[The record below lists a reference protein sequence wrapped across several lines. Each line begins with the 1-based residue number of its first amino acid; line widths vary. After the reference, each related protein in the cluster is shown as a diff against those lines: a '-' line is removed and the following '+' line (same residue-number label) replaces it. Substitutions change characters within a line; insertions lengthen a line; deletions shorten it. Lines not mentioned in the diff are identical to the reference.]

1 MRYYRHYHPSWRK
14 WRRFFWEPI
23 LFSQMEPYTLG
34 QVLRWWLWWQ
44 KRTTFP
50 SSFVVRLI
58 NSVMVSWSM
67 DSAKMNWVSD
77 HQPFHCALLI
87 IRISKVP
94 LTITRRNSNL
104 KTVPSG
110 QNLEIL
116 NPLYDLTPPTYI
128 TAVVTEVGLI
138 PPSSIS
144 SIPLALGK
152 TTL

>member
-1 MRYYRHYHPSWRK
+1 
-14 WRRFFWEPI
+14 
-23 LFSQMEPYTLG
+23 
-34 QVLRWWLWWQ
+34 
-44 KRTTFP
+44 
-50 SSFVVRLI
+50 
-58 NSVMVSWSM
+58 
-67 DSAKMNWVSD
+67 MNWVSD
-77 HQPFHCALLI
+77 HQPFHCVLLI
-87 IRISKVP
+87 IHISKVP
-94 LTITRRNSNL
+94 LIITRRNSNL

>member
-1 MRYYRHYHPSWRK
+1 
-14 WRRFFWEPI
+14 
-23 LFSQMEPYTLG
+23 
-34 QVLRWWLWWQ
+34 
-44 KRTTFP
+44 
-50 SSFVVRLI
+50 
-58 NSVMVSWSM
+58 M
-67 DSAKMNWVSD
+67 DSAEMNWVSD
-77 HQPFHCALLI
+77 HQPFHCVLLI

-104 KTVPSG
+104 KTVLSG
-110 QNLEIL
+110 QNLDIL